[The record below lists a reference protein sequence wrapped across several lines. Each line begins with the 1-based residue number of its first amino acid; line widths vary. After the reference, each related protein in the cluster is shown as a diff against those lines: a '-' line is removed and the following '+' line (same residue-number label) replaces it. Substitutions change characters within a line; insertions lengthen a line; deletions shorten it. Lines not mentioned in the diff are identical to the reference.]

1 METPATALLEVR
13 GLTVERPGTL
23 DDRDIGLRNVS
34 IEVNAGEI
42 FVFAGEKGCGKSLL
56 AQFIAGAAGP
66 RMRVLSGSICFEGR
80 EILGLNPRELR
91 QLRTGG
97 VTLISGDDNG
107 QFNPDR
113 TVRQW
118 LQDCARM
125 SGVKSGRGDGK
136 TGSEYFY
143 TVGIIEPERILP
155 VPMGELPTMVVKRLQ
170 VMKAVIA
177 GSRLLVCDGATR
189 GLDRIAEAQLIELL
203 SQVRDEFGMSIL
215 ITAGSLRGVERY
227 ADRVAVFFEGG
238 ILESGSTREIL
249 ENPRY
254 AYTAE
259 FRACEPRLTDYPREL
274 PTISREAARE
284 AEDAIHQ
291 SVSSLDEAETG

>member
-1 METPATALLEVR
+1 METPASALLEVR
-13 GLTVERPGTL
+13 ELTVERPGNL
-23 DDRDIGLRNVS
+23 EERDIGLRRVS
-34 IEVNAGEI
+34 VAVNAGEL
-42 FVFAGEKGCGKSLL
+42 FVFAGEKGSGKSLL
-56 AQFIAGAAGP
+56 AQLIAGAAGP
-66 RMRVLSGSICFEGR
+66 KMRVLGGSIRFEDK
-80 EILGLNPRELR
+80 EVLTMSPRELR
-91 QLRTGG
+91 RHRAGPI
-97 VTLISGDDNG
+97 TLISGGEGG
-107 QFNPDR
+107 QPNPDR

-118 LQDCARM
+118 LQDCGRM
-125 SGVKSGRGDGK
+125 WGTKAGVGGGSGNDC
-136 TGSEYFY
+136 FY

-155 VPMGELPTMVVKRLQ
+155 LPMGELPMMVLKRLQ

-177 GSRLLVCDGATR
+177 GSRLLICDGVTG

-203 SQVRDEFGMSIL
+203 SQIREESGMAIIMTS
-215 ITAGSLRGVERY
+215 GSLRGIDRF

-238 ILESGSTREIL
+238 ILESGPTREIM
-249 ENPRY
+249 EAPRF

-291 SVSSLDEAETG
+291 SSSSLDGAGTG